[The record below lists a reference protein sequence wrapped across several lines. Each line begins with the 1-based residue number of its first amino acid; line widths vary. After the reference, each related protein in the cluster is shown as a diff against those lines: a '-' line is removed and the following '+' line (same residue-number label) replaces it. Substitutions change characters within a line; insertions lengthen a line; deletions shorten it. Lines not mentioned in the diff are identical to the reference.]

1 MIPYDEL
8 VGALANWRAKQG
20 LPVVQTPRISSPVTE
35 GYAANDGGFA
45 APAPAPP
52 RTAPPMAAP
61 QPSRITKPVET
72 QVAPDHTVE
81 ESLDVEDAALLEE
94 AHYEP
99 EGDDFEMAFGRAASA
114 TTTGEATTVG
124 QPPAPGAGTGDTT
137 LDENDTSD
145 LPPPP
150 RPTMKKRTW

>member
-20 LPVVQTPRISSPVTE
+20 LPVVPTPPTPLTGGHE
-35 GYAANDGGFA
+35 AGYE
-45 APAPAPP
+45 APAIVPSGP

-61 QPSRITKPVET
+61 QPSRISRPVEI
-72 QVAPDHTVE
+72 APDHTVDE
-81 ESLDVEDAALLEE
+81 DVEDAALLEE

-99 EGDDFEMAFGRAASA
+99 ESDDFEMAFGRATASA
-114 TTTGEATTVG
+114 PPTGEATTVG
-124 QPPAPGAGTGDTT
+124 APPGPSVGTGDVT
-137 LDENDTSD
+137 LDEGDTSD

-150 RPTMKKRTW
+150 RPTKKKRAW